1 MAKRNLLI
9 VVSGPSGAGKGTIC
23 KTLIDKNPERIQCSV
38 SATSRDKRPG
48 ETEGKSYYFI
58 GKEHFLEGIGKG
70 EFLEYAEV
78 YGNYYGTLKSEIDS
92 LFKLNADVILEI
104 DMQGAMQIKEQTK
117 DAVFVFI
124 MPPSFEEL
132 RQRILNR
139 KRDSAEDIQNRLSKI
154 SSELKYI
161 CEYDYIVVN
170 DKLEDAVAK
179 MEAIIVAEKCRFDEK
194 IFDIKRFL

>member
-58 GKEHFLEGIGKG
+58 GKDHFLEGIGKG

-78 YGNYYGTLKSEIDS
+78 YGNYYGTLKSEIDR

>member
-9 VVSGPSGAGKGTIC
+9 VVSGPSGTGKGTIC
-23 KTLIDKNPERIQCSV
+23 KALVDKNPDGIKLSV
-38 SATSRDKRPG
+38 SATSRDQRPG

-58 GKEHFLEGIGKG
+58 GRDRFEDGIRHKD
-70 EFLEYAEV
+70 FLEYAEV
-78 YGNYYGTLKSEIDS
+78 YGNYYGTLKSEIDR
-92 LFKLNADVILEI
+92 LFQKNCDVILEI
-104 DMQGAMQIKEQTK
+104 DMQGAMQVKEQTK

-132 RQRILNR
+132 RQRILAR

-154 SSELKYI
+154 SSELQYI
-161 CEYDYIVVN
+161 AEYDYIVVN
-170 DKLEDAVAK
+170 DRLDDAVRK
-179 MEAIIVAEKCRFDEK
+179 MEAIILAEKCRFDEK

>member
-23 KTLIDKNPERIQCSV
+23 KAVIDKNPDKIQCSV

-58 GKEHFLEGIGKG
+58 GKDHFLEGIGKG

-78 YGNYYGTLKSEIDS
+78 YGNYYGTLKSEIDR

-139 KRDSAEDIQNRLSKI
+139 RRDSAEDIQNRLSKI

>member
-78 YGNYYGTLKSEIDS
+78 YGNYYGTLKSEIDR

>member
-78 YGNYYGTLKSEIDS
+78 YGNYYGTLKSEIDR

-154 SSELKYI
+154 SSELKSI